1 MASSPTEEAL
11 RQIANAYD
19 RALEAI
25 GRSDLDRVQSL
36 VDDAERVLVSVQHPG
51 QDSKRERELRRRGM
65 ESHGRLVAAMG
76 GSRREVLL
84 HLQKIRQGRKML
96 KTYGHRG
103 ESVGTRLRSQG

>member
-1 MASSPTEEAL
+1 MASSTTEEAL
-11 RQIANAYD
+11 RQIADAYD
-19 RALEAI
+19 RALEAV

-36 VDDAERVLVSVQHPG
+36 VDEAERVLASVQHPG
-51 QDSKRERELRRRGM
+51 QDSKQERELRRRGM

-96 KTYGHRG
+96 KTYGHRAQ
-103 ESVGTRLRSQG
+103 SVGTRLRSQG